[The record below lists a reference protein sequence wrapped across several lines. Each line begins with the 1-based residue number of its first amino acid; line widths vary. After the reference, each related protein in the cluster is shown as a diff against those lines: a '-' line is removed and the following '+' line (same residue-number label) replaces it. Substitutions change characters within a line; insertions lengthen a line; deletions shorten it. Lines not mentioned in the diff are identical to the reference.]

1 MPELPEVE
9 TLCRQLDG
17 IVKGEK
23 ILRSEVLDSLLGEIP
38 QLAGH
43 EFLGV
48 ARRGKFIDITLAD
61 GLTVILHLRM
71 TGRLFYQPGQA
82 APPFTNIE
90 RPLPAYSRLII
101 HFTGGTLFLIDP
113 RRFATVA
120 VKPSSGAPAPVPD
133 PLKGIAARVFLE
145 MARTRTIPVKSFLMD
160 QRAIAGIGN
169 IYASEILFS
178 SGIDPRRTAKSLTLG
193 EWGKVK
199 KAAGEILRRAVACR
213 GTTVSDWRD
222 LFGEMGKNQDNL
234 NVYSRHGEAC
244 RRCGGTIERIKQGGR
259 GTWFCP
265 ACQK

>member
-9 TLCRQLDG
+9 TLCRQLEG
-17 IVKGEK
+17 VVKGEK
-23 ILRSEVLDSLLGEIP
+23 ILHSEVLDSLLGEIP
-38 QLAGH
+38 QLAGY

-48 ARRGKFIDITLAD
+48 ARRGKFIDIALD
-61 GLTVILHLRM
+61 RGLMATLHLRM

-82 APPFTNIE
+82 APPCTNIKL
-90 RPLPAYSRLII
+90 RLPAYSRLII
-101 HFTGGTLFLIDP
+101 HFTRGTLLLIDP

-120 VKPSSGAPAPVPD
+120 VKPSSGAPAPVHD
-133 PLKGIAARVFLE
+133 PLIGIAARVFLE
-145 MARTRTIPVKSFLMD
+145 MARKRTIPVKSFLMD

-178 SGIDPRRTAKSLTLG
+178 AGIDPRRTAKSLTLR

-234 NVYSRHGEAC
+234 HVYSRHGKPC
-244 RRCGGTIERIKQGGR
+244 HRCGGTIERIKLGGR

-265 ACQK
+265 VCQK